1 MTIWSS
7 GKTLVTDMAWCILVG
22 NITSA
27 SPSFNF
33 GQTCLPLT
41 RVGKKVL
48 SLALANQCV
57 SRYIPRNQR
66 LPRDLLRFILVT
78 SRNDSRKHRYI
89 LYVNYVAPTRFSWSV
104 SSKQIRFS
112 RKICCTISTLY
123 TVYLPLTSPPLVF
136 AKTYPTNQK
145 IRTQKGRYKR
155 VRVKPPSLHLWQHHF
170 DATPPLPRA
179 SSTAWNSRQMVFT
192 WWKPLGFFFSTRL
205 GGKILPKTM
214 ACPLKH
220 HSKKLPTWTSTYY
233 FTKTCC
239 HFRITPNSQQLSVGK
254 NCFKQAYVYMIRLR
268 LLHVKWT
275 FICHW
280 I

>member
-41 RVGKKVL
+41 RVGKTVL

-89 LYVNYVAPTRFSWSV
+89 LYVNYVAPTRFSWSA
-104 SSKQIRFS
+104 SSEQIRFS

-192 WWKPLGFFFSTRL
+192 WWKPLGCFFQLDWVGKSYQKQWPVRWNTIQRSCRL
-205 GGKILPKTM
+205 GLPLIISQKHVVISESLPIVNNYQLAKI
-214 ACPLKH
+214 ASNKH
-220 HSKKLPTWTSTYY
+220 IYILW
-233 FTKTCC
+233 
-239 HFRITPNSQQLSVGK
+239 
-254 NCFKQAYVYMIRLR
+254 
-268 LLHVKWT
+268 
-275 FICHW
+275 
-280 I
+280 